1 MGSVSVRRFV
11 PLLGAALLA
20 GLLNACGGGGGG
32 GDDGNNPPPPPV
44 GGDLEGRL
52 WHTNYALDFLDG
64 TQIASAEGEMPTA
77 VTNDLPAW
85 PWADGTQYV
94 VADAEDDYTDVSS
107 HATSTGAVVNAV
119 RLPGYLR
126 AVKPSPVSKQVILA
140 TWSEDSVSPSVYL
153 FYNLATLTVLDAFDT
168 DGASVDWL
176 PDGRY
181 LRISASGAI
190 TTALPGAAA
199 QANGSVSIPA
209 GRELH
214 NAWVNPQG
222 TQMALQFIVRDVS
235 GSIEES
241 DLWVSGPNGSG
252 LGRLTDTGISQ
263 YGNWSPDGQRI
274 AFDTDTGFACDGGC
288 VGECSIWH
296 VEATARNVKALPSS
310 NDADHFVVKNS
321 RGDERQLGCELLA
334 WTE

>member
-1 MGSVSVRRFV
+1 MGFASVRRFA
-11 PLLGAALLA
+11 PALGAALLA

-32 GDDGNNPPPPPV
+32 GDGSNPPPPV
-44 GGDLEGRL
+44 GGELEGRL

-64 TQIASAEGEMPTA
+64 TQIARPEGSMPTT

-85 PWADGTQYV
+85 PWPDGSQYV
-94 VADAEDDYTDVSS
+94 VADVGGEYTDV
-107 HATSTGAVVNAV
+107 TSYSTASGAVVNSV
-119 RLPGYLR
+119 RFTGYMR
-126 AVKPSPVSKQVILA
+126 GVKPSPVSKQVILA
-140 TWSEDSVSPSVYL
+140 TWSEDSVSPSAYIV
-153 FYNLATLTVLDAFDT
+153 YNLATLTVIDAFDT
-168 DGASVDWL
+168 DDAVVDWL

-190 TTALPGAAA
+190 TTAQPGQAA

-222 TQMALQFIVRDVS
+222 TQMALQFIVRGIS
-235 GSIEES
+235 GSIEET
-241 DLWVSGPNGSG
+241 DLWVAGANGSG

-263 YGNWSPDGQRI
+263 YADWSPDGQRI
-274 AFDTDTGFACDGGC
+274 AFNTDTGFACDGGC

-296 VEATARNVKALPSS
+296 VEPTARNVQALPSS
-310 NDADHFVVKNS
+310 NDAEHFVVKNS
-321 RGDERQLGCELLA
+321 RGDDRRLGCELLA

>member
-1 MGSVSVRRFV
+1 MGYASVRRFV
-11 PLLGAALLA
+11 PLLGAVLLA
-20 GLLNACGGGGGG
+20 GLLNACGGGGG
-32 GDDGNNPPPPPV
+32 DDSNPPPPPPPV

-64 TQIASAEGEMPTA
+64 TQIASAEGGMPAT

-85 PWADGTQYV
+85 PWPDGSQYV
-94 VADAEDDYTDVSS
+94 VADAEDGYTDVTTRTTAS
-107 HATSTGAVVNAV
+107 GAVVDAV
-119 RLPGYLR
+119 RFEGYLR

-140 TWSEDSVSPSVYL
+140 TWSEDSVSPSAYV
-153 FYNLATLTVLDAFDT
+153 FYNLAALTVLDVFDT
-168 DGASVDWL
+168 DDAVVDWL

-181 LRISASGAI
+181 LRISATGAI
-190 TTALPGAAA
+190 TTAQPGAAA

-209 GRELH
+209 GREIH

-222 TQMALQFIVRDVS
+222 TQMALQFIVRHAS

-241 DLWVSGPNGSG
+241 DLWVSGANGSS

-263 YGNWSPDGQRI
+263 YGNWSPDGLRI

-296 VEATARNVKALPSS
+296 VEASARNVKALPSS
-310 NDADHFVVKNS
+310 NDADHFMVKNS